1 MCNYCRHASGRREG
15 GGRQGG
21 ERGVPRG
28 AGHRGS
34 VDRPVS
40 TSLPL
45 RPRQPAAGDRGLRT
59 VDDAVQGAAGAR
71 RPRARGGDLAGRR
84 PGRGLRRLR
93 PLDEQGRR
101 RPGQEG
107 AGDAGRGP
115 RRQAGAAGEDHGL
128 PPGPGGDA
136 GHRATGRD
144 RGLRRDPQR
153 RPAPQARR
161 RRRLADGPRGHRGDL
176 PTPEGKWF
184 GLTRYSHLITDENR
198 KWWTLGAMCFA
209 LFMIMLDNTVV
220 HVALP
225 SIQKDLGASISGLEW
240 TINGY
245 TLSFAVLLATGGRLG
260 DIFGRRLMVMI
271 GVVIFAVS
279 SATGGFAPNE
289 PPLGLSRVVQ
299 GVGAALMMPGTLSI
313 ITDAFPAH
321 ERGKAMGTWAGVSA
335 LALAVGP
342 VLGGFLTEHVSWRAI
357 FYVNIPVAVGAIIAT
372 LFAVRES
379 RDTSVGREV
388 DYAGVAVLTVG
399 LTSLVLALVE
409 GNSWGWG
416 SAEIVGLLALAALA
430 LPAFVFVEN
439 RVKAPMVQFD
449 LLSDRNFLA
458 AVCVAMIISFG
469 MLGVFFFL
477 ALYMQDILG
486 YTPLE
491 AGIRF
496 LPSTL
501 MIVGVAPVAGRLSDR
516 FGPRWL
522 IAIGLTIVA
531 ASLFSFSRIAVDST
545 YLDLLPGFMLLGIGI
560 AMTMSPMTSAAMNA
574 VPVQKAG
581 IASGVL
587 SMFRMVGG
595 SLGVAVTGAIFQ
607 GLVTSKLGSLLSGSG
622 VTAAQRDAVS
632 EQLGG
637 GSVTK
642 VPGLTAARAK
652 EVTTAGSEA
661 FVYALGHAMTVSAFV
676 ALLGA
681 AIGATAIRAKAKGH
695 TSLEAATAEAN
706 PGGEALATEEARE
719 AAQLA

>member
-1 MCNYCRHASGRREG
+1 M
-15 GGRQGG
+15 
-21 ERGVPRG
+21 
-28 AGHRGS
+28 
-34 VDRPVS
+34 
-40 TSLPL
+40 
-45 RPRQPAAGDRGLRT
+45 
-59 VDDAVQGAAGAR
+59 
-71 RPRARGGDLAGRR
+71 
-84 PGRGLRRLR
+84 
-93 PLDEQGRR
+93 
-101 RPGQEG
+101 
-107 AGDAGRGP
+107 
-115 RRQAGAAGEDHGL
+115 
-128 PPGPGGDA
+128 
-136 GHRATGRD
+136 
-144 RGLRRDPQR
+144 
-153 RPAPQARR
+153 
-161 RRRLADGPRGHRGDL
+161 
-176 PTPEGKWF
+176 
-184 GLTRYSHLITDENR
+184 TRYRHLITDDNR

-220 HVALP
+220 NVALP
-225 SIQKDLGASISGLEW
+225 SIQQDLGASISGLEW

-260 DIFGRRLMVMI
+260 DIFGRRLMFLI
-271 GVVIFAVS
+271 GVVIFALS
-279 SATGGFAPNE
+279 SATAGLAPNE
-289 PPLGLSRVVQ
+289 TALVLSRVVQ

-357 FYVNIPVAVGAIIAT
+357 FYINIPVAIGAVVAT

-379 RDTSVGREV
+379 RDTSVGRDV

-399 LTSLVLALVE
+399 LTALVLALVE
-409 GNSWGWG
+409 GNAWGWD
-416 SAEIVGLLALAALA
+416 STQIVGLLVLAAVA

-449 LLSDRNFLA
+449 LLSDRNFLGS
-458 AVCVAMIISFG
+458 VCVALIITFA
-469 MLGVFFFL
+469 MMGVFFFL

-486 YTPLE
+486 YSPLE

-522 IAIGLTIVA
+522 IAGGLLIVS
-531 ASLFSFSRIAVDST
+531 ASLFSFSRIAVDSS
-545 YLDLLPGFMLLGIGI
+545 YLDLLPGFMLLGIGV

-595 SLGVAVTGAIFQ
+595 SLGIAVTGAIFQ
-607 GLVTSKLGSLLSGSG
+607 GLVSSRLDTLLGGSG
-622 VTAAQRDAVS
+622 VTEAQRQLIS

-637 GSVTK
+637 GTVPK
-642 VPGLTAARAK
+642 VPGLDAAQVK
-652 EVTTAGSEA
+652 EITVAGNEA
-661 FVYALGHAMTVSAFV
+661 FVYAVSHAMTVSGFV
-676 ALLGA
+676 ALVGA
-681 AIGATAIRAKAKGH
+681 VIGATAIRAKAKGNV
-695 TSLEAATAEAN
+695 SIEATTAEAN
-706 PGGEALATEEARE
+706 PGGEAVAAEERRE
-719 AAQLA
+719 APQPV

>member
-1 MCNYCRHASGRREG
+1 
-15 GGRQGG
+15 
-21 ERGVPRG
+21 
-28 AGHRGS
+28 
-34 VDRPVS
+34 
-40 TSLPL
+40 
-45 RPRQPAAGDRGLRT
+45 
-59 VDDAVQGAAGAR
+59 
-71 RPRARGGDLAGRR
+71 
-84 PGRGLRRLR
+84 
-93 PLDEQGRR
+93 
-101 RPGQEG
+101 
-107 AGDAGRGP
+107 
-115 RRQAGAAGEDHGL
+115 
-128 PPGPGGDA
+128 
-136 GHRATGRD
+136 
-144 RGLRRDPQR
+144 
-153 RPAPQARR
+153 
-161 RRRLADGPRGHRGDL
+161 
-176 PTPEGKWF
+176 
-184 GLTRYSHLITDENR
+184 LTRYHHLITDDNR

-220 HVALP
+220 NVALP
-225 SIQKDLGASISGLEW
+225 SIQRDLGASISGLEW

-260 DIFGRRLMVMI
+260 DIFGRRRMFLA
-271 GVVIFAVS
+271 GVVIFALS
-279 SATGGFAPNE
+279 SATAGFAPDE
-289 PPLGLSRVVQ
+289 TSLVVSRVVQ

-313 ITDAFPAH
+313 ITDAFPPE

-357 FYVNIPVAVGAIIAT
+357 FYLNIPVASGAVTAT
-372 LFAVRES
+372 IFAVRES
-379 RDTSVGREV
+379 RDRTVGREV
-388 DYAGVAVLTVG
+388 DYPGVAVLTVG
-399 LTSLVLALVE
+399 LTALVLALVE

-416 SAEIVGLLALAALA
+416 SPTIVGLLLAAAVA
-430 LPAFVFVEN
+430 LPAFVAVEN

-449 LLSDRNFLA
+449 LLSDRNFLG
-458 AVCVAMIISFG
+458 AVVVALIITFA

-501 MIVGVAPVAGRLSDR
+501 MIVGVAPVAGRLADR

-522 IAIGLTIVA
+522 IAGGLTLVA
-531 ASLFSFSRIAVDST
+531 ASLFTFSRIAVDSS

-574 VPVQKAG
+574 VTVDKAG

-607 GLVTSKLGSLLSGSG
+607 GLVSSRLETLLVGSG
-622 VTAAQRDAVS
+622 VTASQRDAIS

-637 GSVTK
+637 GSVDN
-642 VPGLTAARAK
+642 VPGLDPAQAK
-652 EVTTAGSEA
+652 QVSAAGSEA
-661 FVYALGHAMTVSAFV
+661 FVYALSHAMTVSGLV

-681 AIGATAIRAKAKGH
+681 AVGAMAIRAKGKE
-695 TSLEAATAEAN
+695 TTVEAAEGAVN
-706 PGGEALATEEARE
+706 PGGSAIAAEERAEEAVP
-719 AAQLA
+719 AG